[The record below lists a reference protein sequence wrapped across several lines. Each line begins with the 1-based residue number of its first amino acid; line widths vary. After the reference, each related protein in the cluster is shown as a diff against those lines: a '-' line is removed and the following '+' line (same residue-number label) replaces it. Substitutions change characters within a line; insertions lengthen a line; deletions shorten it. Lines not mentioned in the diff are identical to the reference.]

1 MRGSIFFSRVEGVRG
16 MIDFSRK
23 WREQE
28 IHFFENFILKIKLIN
43 FNCSGFRTPLPFQK
57 KKQQQKPG
65 HVIHVIF
72 GIKSSYNLNLQFS
85 RIVKSTFIHSFG
97 IPLKRKPLN
106 QFLLHYAKHLEG
118 SSLIVSLF
126 QVKIDIYLGYCLI
139 FVYFFYSIN
148 PFKQLDCND
157 SCKSNIS
164 SFGQVQYSKS

>member
-1 MRGSIFFSRVEGVRG
+1 MVVHLCKMATCADPYFFPGEGGQRDDRFFQEMEGVG
-16 MIDFSRK
+16 DT
-23 WREQE
+23 
-28 IHFFENFILKIKLIN
+28 FFWKFYIENKTDKFQL
-43 FNCSGFRTPLPFQK
+43 FRVPNTPPLPK

-126 QVKIDIYLGYCLI
+126 
-139 FVYFFYSIN
+139 
-148 PFKQLDCND
+148 
-157 SCKSNIS
+157 
-164 SFGQVQYSKS
+164 